1 MASKRK
7 KAHYK
12 CKQKPFEEVAK
23 FYTMDEDTLKSEHK
37 MFIMFNHMNKT
48 LTDTK

>member
-7 KAHYK
+7 KAHYE

-23 FYTMDEDTLKSEHK
+23 FYTMDEDTLKSERK
-37 MFIMFNHMNKT
+37 MFNHMNKT
-48 LTDTK
+48 LIDTK

>member
-7 KAHYK
+7 KAHYE
-12 CKQKPFEEVAK
+12 CKQKEFEEVAK

-37 MFIMFNHMNKT
+37 MFTHMKET

>member
-37 MFIMFNHMNKT
+37 MFNHMNKT
-48 LTDTK
+48 LIDTK